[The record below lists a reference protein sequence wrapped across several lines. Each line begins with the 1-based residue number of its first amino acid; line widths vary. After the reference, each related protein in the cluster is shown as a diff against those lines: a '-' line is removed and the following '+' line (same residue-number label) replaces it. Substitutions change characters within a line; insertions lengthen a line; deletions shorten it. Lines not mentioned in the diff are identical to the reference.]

1 MALVAAS
8 SGATAELLS
17 PIVNKVFVEHDRST
31 LWLIGAAVVA
41 TFLVKSLA
49 NYGQDV
55 LLAWVGQRVIADLQ
69 TRLFRHLVRHDVSL
83 LQSRHSGSLVSHFT
97 YDINAMRSAV
107 SNALVGI
114 GRDSLTVLCLAGVM
128 VWHDW
133 RLALVTLVVAP
144 LTTVPIQGLARR
156 LRRVST
162 GIQTEMGQ
170 LTTTLS
176 ERFQAIRVI
185 KSFAM
190 EEAESVRVEQV
201 IDRLFRLNLSGVR
214 MGAAVQPIIDAFGGL
229 AIAAVII
236 YGGTRVIDGETTAG
250 DFFAFFGAVG
260 LAYQPL
266 RTLGK
271 VLPSLQDGLA
281 AAERI
286 FALLDRPPAIAD
298 RPEAAILPRVAGEIR
313 LDRVRFSYDGE
324 SQALDGLTLT
334 AASGRVTA
342 LVGPSGA
349 GKSTIFNL
357 LPRFHEAD
365 GGTVLVN
372 DCDVRDVTL
381 ASLRDAMAVVG
392 QDVMLFDDTI
402 LANIRHGRP
411 DAGDDQVF
419 EAAQAAA
426 ADSFIR
432 ALPDGYRTI
441 VGERGLRL
449 SGGQRQRI
457 AIARALLKDAPI
469 LLLDEATSALDT
481 ESERQIQEALERLMQ
496 GRTTLVIAHRL
507 STISG
512 ADMIHVLDQGR
523 VVESGHHETLL
534 QMPGGLYQ
542 RLHAMQ
548 FADYAL

>member
-1 MALVAAS
+1 
-8 SGATAELLS
+8 
-17 PIVNKVFVEHDRST
+17 
-31 LWLIGAAVVA
+31 
-41 TFLVKSLA
+41 
-49 NYGQDV
+49 
-55 LLAWVGQRVIADLQ
+55 
-69 TRLFRHLVRHDVSL
+69 
-83 LQSRHSGSLVSHFT
+83 VSHFT

-324 SQALDGLTLT
+324 SPALDGLTLT